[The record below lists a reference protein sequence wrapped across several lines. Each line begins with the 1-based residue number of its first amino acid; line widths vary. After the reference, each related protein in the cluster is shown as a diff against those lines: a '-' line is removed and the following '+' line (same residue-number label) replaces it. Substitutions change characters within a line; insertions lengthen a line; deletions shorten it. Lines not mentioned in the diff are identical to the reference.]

1 MLEGKLRFADY
12 RDSFYDEFGNRTNN
26 YIVEKYYKNGN
37 NDWILEETIKTN
49 AGSYF
54 VVDGKPY
61 FECNG
66 SLIPLNA
73 DFESESCGACYKV
86 IGKDITNY
94 KRIIG
99 NEYLC
104 KNEHLELRLRR
115 QDYSDGTCF
124 YTLENNRGGFRV
136 GYANSDLSELIRVLE
151 RRIKNDRKYVNV
163 LPFKAEDIE
172 QTRKLI
178 EDIKAYINCMKC
190 SQKIV

>member
-1 MLEGKLRFADY
+1 MVDGKLRFTDY

-49 AGSYF
+49 AGRYF

-66 SLIPLNA
+66 SLLPLNV
-73 DFESESCGACYKV
+73 DFESESCGVCYKV
-86 IGKDITNY
+86 VGKDTTEY
-94 KRIIG
+94 KMIVG

-104 KNEHLELRLRR
+104 RNEYLGLRLHR

-124 YTLENNRGGFRV
+124 YTLEDGRGQWRV
-136 GYANSDLSELIRVLE
+136 DYGNSDLSELVKVLE
-151 RRIKNDRKYVNV
+151 GRIEIDKQYVDI
-163 LPFKAEDIE
+163 LPFKTEDIE
-172 QTRKLI
+172 QTMNLI
-178 EDIKAYINCMKC
+178 EDIRKFL
-190 SQKIV
+190 